1 MSRVGI
7 TKEEVRQ
14 AIGQLRKQGSPVTVR
29 SIQAITGGSYS
40 TVQRLWKELRD
51 EEIEMLGDGG
61 RIQTELQALVNALHD
76 KMKEN
81 SERIVR
87 EGEQRCEAQVK
98 EMEDVLDAERVAHQ
112 VTVDQLAKTEG
123 TLADRERL
131 LGALTDRLNSANIE
145 LARMALVL
153 TDTQRSLKEEKSS
166 TSKLTHDLQ
175 AERDAHEHYLAA
187 LNEQRRQEQATFDNA
202 LTSLREDNRTLS
214 ADNIQLRGE
223 ILSLN
228 KQLSGMTSQ
237 LTDLQAQNRR
247 LTLEADSAKDKL
259 QVAEQS
265 LMNLKIELATVKTRH
280 SEAERQLE
288 SAIKERRETEERLV
302 EAKAA
307 ARTQNSEVRRLSAQ
321 LEGMKAELSSG
332 TKPAEGRGT
341 EGNT

>member
-14 AIGQLRKQGSPVTVR
+14 AIAQLRNQGSPVTVR

-40 TVQRLWKELRD
+40 TVQRFWKDLRD

-61 RIQTELQALVNALHD
+61 RIQTELQALVHALHD

-87 EGEQRCEAQVK
+87 EGEQRCEAQIK
-98 EMEDVLDAERVAHQ
+98 EMEEVLDGERVVHQ
-112 VTVDQLAKTEG
+112 ATVDQLAKTEG

-131 LGALTDRLNSANIE
+131 LGELTERLNSANIE
-145 LARMALVL
+145 LGRLAQEL
-153 TDTQRSLKEEKSS
+153 TDTQRNLEVEKRS

-237 LTDLQAQNRR
+237 LTDLQAQNRK
-247 LTLEADSAKDKL
+247 LALEADSAKDKL

-265 LMNLKIELATVKTRH
+265 LMNLRIELATVKTQH

-288 SAIKERRETEERLV
+288 SAVKERRETEEKLV
-302 EAKAA
+302 EAKAS

-321 LEGMKAELSSG
+321 LEGMKAELSSRVQS
-332 TKPAEGRGT
+332 AEKRGA